1 MLIVLSKF
9 FFWLSMFLGII
20 GLFITFV
27 PGYEISWVILVTLLA
42 LPSLL
47 MLGRNYKVVA
57 IILIAIWGYIA
68 IKGYFR

>member
-1 MLIVLSKF
+1 MLIVLSKL

-20 GLFITFV
+20 GFFITFV

-47 MLGRNYKVVA
+47 VLGRNYKVVA
-57 IILIAIWGYIA
+57 IILIAIWGYMA